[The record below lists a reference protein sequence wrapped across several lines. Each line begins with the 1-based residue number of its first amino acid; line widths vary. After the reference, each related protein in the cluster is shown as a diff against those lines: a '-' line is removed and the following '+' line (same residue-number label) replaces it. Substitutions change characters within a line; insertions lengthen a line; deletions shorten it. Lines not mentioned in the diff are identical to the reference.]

1 MSRLRRV
8 KHAQRAGNFGT
19 LGYGTRRVGRSL
31 QDSKTITTSW
41 MGSRGRGCHR
51 VQRTRP
57 TSVSWYIDGQLRVR
71 EAFKRVAEADESD
84 YVRVAALK
92 YLRKLE

>member
-1 MSRLRRV
+1 
-8 KHAQRAGNFGT
+8 
-19 LGYGTRRVGRSL
+19 
-31 QDSKTITTSW
+31 
-41 MGSRGRGCHR
+41 
-51 VQRTRP
+51 
-57 TSVSWYIDGQLRVR
+57 VSWYIDGQLRVR

>member
-19 LGYGTRRVGRSL
+19 LGYGTRRVGRFL
-31 QDSKTITTSW
+31 QDSKTITISW

-51 VQRTRP
+51 VHRRRP
-57 TSVSWYIDGQLRVR
+57 TSVSCYIDGQLRVR
-71 EAFKRVAEADESD
+71 AAFTRVAEADDSD
-84 YVRVAALK
+84 HVAIEIVAW
-92 YLRKLE
+92 